1 MKLNQLGGLPLH
13 LRNVLSVIKHILTI
27 AAVTLA
33 TGNLAYASHQHSGPE
48 CYQNGHRIYVP
59 DGFNYPRQSWA
70 SWGISCRT
78 PKPEIA
84 AGSGATAAE
93 SGERPVQWCGW
104 WMRQHLGAH
113 YGPEFNVARN
123 WLNVGRPLDGPR
135 PGAIGVK
142 ANHVFQVVRVVD
154 RGHVLAI
161 SGNDHNAVQ
170 TRIRPTSD
178 VIGWRDVTEERTAA
192 DKAAAEQAAADK
204 AVADKAAAD
213 KAVADEDADKAPAYY
228 KPPKAAVDKIAA
240 DQAAA
245 AAAAD
250 KAAADKAD
258 GAMWADK
265 LKQWEEEDR
274 AAEAAA
280 LKAAA
285 EKAGAL

>member
-1 MKLNQLGGLPLH
+1 MKLNQSGGLPLH
-13 LRNVLSVIKHILTI
+13 LRNVVSFIKHILTI
-27 AAVTLA
+27 AAVTLM
-33 TGNLAYASHQHSGPE
+33 GNVTYASHQHSGPE
-48 CYQNGHRIYVP
+48 CYLHGHRIYVP
-59 DGFNYPRQSWA
+59 DGLSYPRQLWT

-93 SGERPVQWCGW
+93 SGERPVEWCGW
-104 WMRQHLGAH
+104 WMRQHLGGH
-113 YGPEFNVARN
+113 YGPEFDVALN

-142 ANHVFQVVRVVD
+142 AHHVFQVVRVVD

-204 AVADKAAAD
+204 AVAD
-213 KAVADEDADKAPAYY
+213 EDADKAPADY

-245 AAAAD
+245 D
-250 KAAADKAD
+250 KPAVDKAD
-258 GAMWADK
+258 AAMWADK

-280 LKAAA
+280 EKAAA

>member
-1 MKLNQLGGLPLH
+1 MKLNQSGGLPLH
-13 LRNVLSVIKHILTI
+13 LRNVLSVIKHILTV
-27 AAVTLA
+27 AAVTFT
-33 TGNLAYASHQHSGPE
+33 TGNLTYASHQHSGAE
-48 CYQNGHRIYVP
+48 CYHNGHRIYVP
-59 DGFNYPRQSWA
+59 DGLNYPRQLWA

-104 WMRQHLGAH
+104 WMRQHLGGH
-113 YGPEFNVARN
+113 YGPEFNVALN

-142 ANHVFQVVRVVD
+142 AHHVFQVVRVVD
-154 RGHVLAI
+154 REHVLAI

-170 TRIRPTSD
+170 TRIRLTSD
-178 VIGWRDVTEERTAA
+178 VISWRDVTEERTAA
-192 DKAAAEQAAADK
+192 DKADK
-204 AVADKAAAD
+204 AAADKAAAD
-213 KAVADEDADKAPAYY
+213 KAVEDADKAPAYY

-240 DQAAA
+240 DQV
-245 AAAAD
+245 AAD
-250 KAAADKAD
+250 KPAADKAD
-258 GAMWADK
+258 AAMWADK

-280 LKAAA
+280 EKAAA
-285 EKAGAL
+285 EAPPP

>member
-1 MKLNQLGGLPLH
+1 ME
-13 LRNVLSVIKHILTI
+13 SVTI
-27 AAVTLA
+27 GTDSA
-33 TGNLAYASHQHSGPE
+33 
-48 CYQNGHRIYVP
+48 
-59 DGFNYPRQSWA
+59 
-70 SWGISCRT
+70 
-78 PKPEIA
+78 
-84 AGSGATAAE
+84 
-93 SGERPVQWCGW
+93 ERPVEWCGW
-104 WMRQHLGAH
+104 WMRQHLGGH

-192 DKAAAEQAAADK
+192 DKAAA
-204 AVADKAAAD
+204 DKAAAD
-213 KAVADEDADKAPAYY
+213 KAAAEKAAADKAA
-228 KPPKAAVDKIAA
+228 PKGAVDKIAA
-240 DQAAA
+240 DQP
-245 AAAAD
+245 
-250 KAAADKAD
+250 AADKAD
-258 GAMWADK
+258 AAIWTVK

-280 LKAAA
+280 EKAAA
-285 EKAGAL
+285 EKAASDKAVTASDVVAH